1 MDRVILGVVSVLT
14 LGLLFYISPVV
25 GGFIIL
31 IILSRMAS
39 ELKKMNE
46 RR

>member
-1 MDRVILGVVSVLT
+1 MDGVILEVVRILA

>member
-1 MDRVILGVVSVLT
+1 MNGVILGVVSL
-14 LGLLFYISPVV
+14 LALCLLFHIGPVV

-31 IILSRMAS
+31 IILIRMAS
-39 ELKKMNE
+39 EIKKKSE

>member
-1 MDRVILGVVSVLT
+1 MDRVILGVVSVLA

-25 GGFIIL
+25 GGFTIL

-39 ELKKMNE
+39 ELKKRNGQ
-46 RR
+46 R

>member
-1 MDRVILGVVSVLT
+1 MNGVILGVVSVLA
-14 LGLLFYISPVV
+14 LCLLFYIGPVV

-39 ELKKMNE
+39 EIKKMSE
-46 RR
+46 RK

>member
-1 MDRVILGVVSVLT
+1 MNGAILGIVSILT
-14 LGLLFYISPVV
+14 LCVLFYLSPVV

-31 IILSRMAS
+31 IILSRMMS
-39 ELKKMNE
+39 ELKKMND

>member
-1 MDRVILGVVSVLT
+1 MDGVILGVVSILA
-14 LGLLFYISPVV
+14 LGLLFYLSPVV
-25 GGFIIL
+25 GGFTIL

>member
-1 MDRVILGVVSVLT
+1 MDKVILGVVSVLA
-14 LGLLFYISPVV
+14 LGLLFYIAPVV

-31 IILSRMAS
+31 IILSRIAS